1 MSYFINK
8 INQVKKLF
16 FNKDTPI
23 LEPEKTV
30 KKFPNKVEI
39 NETIN
44 PELHL
49 ETYNSNE
56 NDYDGDD
63 DDYSIE
69 ESDDEIYDDMP
80 YAFKNLY
87 SEQVSTYHYINDR
100 LTRTFG
106 TCMDYDST
114 KYKIHFC
121 IFTIN
126 DNCSFNGNSMPFLQ
140 FVFEKNPS
148 IYSFPSIEFNCPN
161 KRPNDADIDKPMS
174 SEHDEDVYF
183 KNECIKKLLDIFEID
198 KIDESMME
206 EIYKGFLEFD
216 ENNIFVVFDFT
227 YIPSISFKPE
237 EKQSLLFFSTKV
249 EKYDW
254 GIIDEIRKKEI
265 QKVPIEN
272 IVLDFFQK
280 YRYMNEIKTNDKT
293 LLPIPSSLYLCKYDN
308 GSYTNITESMSI
320 NFEKRSEHPHL
331 GPFYFF
337 STEQLQSDAKRY
349 AVFSENNIILD
360 RSFDKMKEMG
370 INEYNSILLNHSV
383 FEYVENNESIWCV
396 KPDSLFC
403 EL

>member
-44 PELHL
+44 PEHHL

-63 DDYSIE
+63 DDYSME
-69 ESDDEIYDDMP
+69 ESDDGIYDDMP

-121 IFTIN
+121 IFAIN
-126 DNCSFNGNSMPFLQ
+126 DVCHFKGAKKPFLQ
-140 FVFEKNPS
+140 FAFEKKSN
-148 IYSFPSIEFNCPN
+148 IFSFPSIDFNCPHKQISVKTETN
-161 KRPNDADIDKPMS
+161 EENEEDD
-174 SEHDEDVYF
+174 DVYF
-183 KNECIKKLLDIFEID
+183 KNECIKKLLDIIEID
-198 KIDESMME
+198 KIDKSMMD

-216 ENNIFVVFDFT
+216 ENNIFVVFDLT
-227 YIPSISFKPE
+227 NYPSINFKTE
-237 EKQSLLFFSTKV
+237 QQQNMFFLTTEV
-249 EKYDW
+249 EKYEW

-308 GSYTNITESMSI
+308 GTYINITESMST
-320 NFEKRSEHPHL
+320 NFEKRSDHPYL
-331 GPFYFF
+331 GFFYFF
-337 STEQLQSDAKRY
+337 SQTGSKRF
-349 AVFSENNIILD
+349 AVFSENNIVLD
-360 RSFDKMKEMG
+360 RNFEKMKESD
-370 INEYNSILLNHSV
+370 INEYNSILLNKSV
-383 FEYVENNESIWCV
+383 FEYVENNQSIWCV